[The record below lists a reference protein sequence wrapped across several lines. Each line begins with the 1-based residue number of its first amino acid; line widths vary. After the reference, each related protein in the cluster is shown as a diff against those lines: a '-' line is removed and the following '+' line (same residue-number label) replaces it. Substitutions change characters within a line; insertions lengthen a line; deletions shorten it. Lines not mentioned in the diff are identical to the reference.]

1 MRLTVGR
8 LITVLI
14 VIAAAAAI
22 AWSVMPRQIPVETA
36 AVTKGRF
43 VATVDEDGKTRVRE
57 RYVVAAPLTGRLTRI
72 RLKVGDQVG
81 TDEVVATIAPSPAPF
96 LDPRSRREAEE
107 RLGAAE
113 ATIERT
119 KASVERARA
128 EADQASNDLARTR
141 TLVERGAATIQAQE
155 RAELAMRVADRDL
168 RAAEFLNHAAEHELA
183 QAKAL
188 LAQYG
193 DNAKAPPETWNVTA
207 PVPGFVLKVD
217 QESETIVQAGTPI
230 MEIGDPLDLEIVVDV
245 LSTDAVAIHP
255 GAEVIIDNWGG
266 QGTLR
271 GVCAGSSQPLLR
283 RFPPSASRSNGSTS
297 SSTSPHLQRS
307 GAVWAMRIK
316 SIRASPSSPKRMPPS
331 CLPAHCFGRATSGTY
346 LPWLT
351 AALKLGP
358 LHCYGAPAG
367 WPPFRPGLRCWRPRQ
382 LGSLHCSERSYRFRR
397 TGHVSR

>member
-1 MRLTVGR
+1 MRLTVRR

-22 AWSVMPRQIPVETA
+22 AWSAVPRQIPVETV

-81 TDEVVATIAPSPAPF
+81 TDEVVTTIAPSPAPF

-107 RLGAAE
+107 RLGASE

-128 EADQASNDLARTR
+128 EADQTSNDLARTR

-155 RAELAMRVADRDL
+155 RAELAMRVADRNL

-183 QAKAL
+183 QANAL

-266 QGTLR
+266 QGTLQGRVRRIEPAAFTKISTLGVEEQRVNVLIDITSPPEKWR
-271 GVCAGSSQPLLR
+271 GLGDAYQVDTRITVFTQEDATIVPAGALFRKGDIWNVFVVVDGRAEARAVTLLR
-283 RFPPSASRSNGSTS
+283 RSGRLAAVSSGLAVGDRVIVYPSDRIA
-297 SSTSPHLQRS
+297 S
-307 GAVWAMRIK
+307 GARVD
-316 SIRASPSSPKRMPPS
+316 
-331 CLPAHCFGRATSGTY
+331 
-346 LPWLT
+346 
-351 AALKLGP
+351 
-358 LHCYGAPAG
+358 
-367 WPPFRPGLRCWRPRQ
+367 
-382 LGSLHCSERSYRFRR
+382 
-397 TGHVSR
+397 SR